1 MTAQRGRDMLVK
13 IRNEASEFITVAGL
27 RSKTL
32 TFNARTIDVTDH
44 DSADQWR
51 ELLPGSGVKS
61 ADISGTGIFKDAQ
74 SDALVRQAFFNQ
86 SPLACQFIL
95 PGFGRVEGDFIIN
108 RLSFAGSFAGE
119 ASYEISFT
127 SAGAASFT
135 AV

>member
-108 RLSFAGSFAGE
+108 RLSFA
-119 ASYEISFT
+119 
-127 SAGAASFT
+127 
-135 AV
+135 

>member
-13 IRNEASEFITVAGL
+13 LRNESGEFITVAGL

-32 TFNARTIDVTDH
+32 TFNARTIDITDH

-74 SDALVRQAFFNQ
+74 SDALVRRAFFAQ
-86 SPLACQFIL
+86 TALICQFIL
-95 PGFGRVEGDFIIN
+95 PDFGRVEGEFLIN
-108 RLSFAGSFAGE
+108 RLNFAGNFAGE
-119 ASYEISFT
+119 ATYEISFT

-135 AV
+135 TI